1 MSIGEFL
8 NGFGGAILNI
18 PVESVFIALGA
29 YVLIKLFSVY
39 RENEEKRLASLT
51 EEEREEERARNQ
63 QVDEEHRKLFRR
75 LRWYGAV
82 VFVAFIALI
91 AKVLLIDIPA
101 SDARWEQRKAVIE
114 DLAGCLEENKSNPQA
129 CSTQTRALQIS
140 EPDVFNRF

>member
-114 DLAGCLEENKSNPQA
+114 DLAGVLTS
-129 CSTQTRALQIS
+129 
-140 EPDVFNRF
+140 